1 MNKIF
6 KYKITKNEDG
16 VDVITAP
23 NQRTTIRIDNVDDG
37 FYKGNF
43 LWAIVDTT
51 SKNFTQP
58 VTQLDYE
65 YPKYIDW
72 IKNTRT
78 THNLDKIEL
87 SVKEKQIIKSGKPVF
102 AEEGDGKL
110 YIYCLIDDPIKE
122 RTICFYKTGQEIDM
136 PVDELIYIGINRLW
150 IVQELGLYT
159 FVYEDE
165 NSL

>member
-6 KYKITKNEDG
+6 KYEITKNG
-16 VDVITAP
+16 GGLDVITAP
-23 NQRTTIRIDNVDDG
+23 EQRTTIRIDHVDDG
-37 FYKGNF
+37 FYKGDF
-43 LWAIVDTT
+43 LWAIVDTA
-51 SKNFTQP
+51 SENVTQP

-65 YPKYIDW
+65 YTNHLNW
-72 IKNTRT
+72 IKNTKQ
-78 THNLDKIEL
+78 THQFSRREL
-87 SVKEKQIIKSGKPVF
+87 AVKEKQTINSGKPVF
-102 AEEGDGKL
+102 AEEDDGKL
-110 YIYCLIDDPIKE
+110 YVYCLLDGPIEE

-165 NSL
+165 NAL